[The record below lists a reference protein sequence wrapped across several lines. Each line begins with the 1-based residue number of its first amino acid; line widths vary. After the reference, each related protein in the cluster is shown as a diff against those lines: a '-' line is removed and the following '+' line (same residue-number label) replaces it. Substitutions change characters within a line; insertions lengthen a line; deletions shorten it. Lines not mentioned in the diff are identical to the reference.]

1 MAELMT
7 WMGTGLDAAVL
18 LLLAIVLWRLRG
30 DPSAEWDTREAGLR
44 GTVEEL
50 RTLIAEAERQA
61 RVLDE
66 RLAAHAA
73 ELRGLVQAARP
84 ARPAAPSAP
93 RQPVSERVRE
103 LAAHATP
110 IEEIARRL
118 DLPLAEARLLV
129 GLEQAGRTRAGGGK
143 NEPATSA
150 ARAHTDG
157 MDDGGERRRG
167 AGMGVAL
174 TR

>member
-7 WMGTGLDAAVL
+7 WMGAGLDAAVL
-18 LLLAIVLWRLRG
+18 LLLAIVLWRLRE

-44 GTVEEL
+44 AAVEGL

-61 RVLDE
+61 AALDG

-73 ELRGLVQAARP
+73 ELRDLVQAA
-84 ARPAAPSAP
+84 PAARGS
-93 RQPVSERVRE
+93 RQGGRQHPVGERVRE
-103 LAAHATP
+103 LTAHATP
-110 IEEIARRL
+110 VEEIARRL
-118 DLPLAEARLLV
+118 ELPLAEARLLI
-129 GLEQAGRTRAGGGK
+129 GLEEAGRTLAGGGK

-150 ARAHTDG
+150 ARSRREGT
-157 MDDGGERRRG
+157 DDGGERRRG
-167 AGMGVAL
+167 PGTGVAP

>member
-1 MAELMT
+1 
-7 WMGTGLDAAVL
+7 MGTGLDAAVL

-44 GTVEEL
+44 ASVEGL

-61 RVLDE
+61 SALDQ
-66 RLAAHAA
+66 RLAAHAV
-73 ELRGLVQAARP
+73 ELRGLVQAGRAARP
-84 ARPAAPSAP
+84 SGQSGRQ
-93 RQPVSERVRE
+93 QPVGERVRE

-110 IEEIARRL
+110 VEEIARRL

-129 GLEQAGRTRAGGGK
+129 GLEEAGRTRPGGGK

-150 ARAHTDG
+150 ARARTDG
-157 MDDGGERRRG
+157 MDDGGERRRA